1 MVFGQSKPRRCESF
15 SVGNHGVW
23 YAVIPKEFNTEN
35 FAWNSAFHYYRRR
48 INYCSFSYSTP
59 QFSTIWN
66 VKARETPSS
75 KVRGALISLWS
86 LIFLVLRR
94 RQKTVARTRYRVPVS
109 LSRAF
114 PKMGQRDIRNYS
126 DESRQESNVVGLGR
140 PATRD
145 NTDTLPRGTKY
156 PNSLLFPGR
165 ISRPASLLL
174 RRDASA
180 RRFLLRSRSFTRC
193 ESKLCDECVFFL
205 FFLSFGY
212 LIIFCRSNE
221 AGKTDH
227 SSVTLEEF
235 FNFGKINATWC
246 LHWIFYELKF
256 SKFVLLSWLLNI
268 SNIIIILFSK
278 FSVDLVVY
286 TLVKVL
292 IFSWEFGANKM
303 FTYLLAK

>member
-1 MVFGQSKPRRCESF
+1 MKREG
-15 SVGNHGVW
+15 
-23 YAVIPKEFNTEN
+23 T
-35 FAWNSAFHYYRRR
+35 WNSFGKSAWRVDQ
-48 INYCSFSYSTP
+48 P
-59 QFSTIWN
+59 
-66 VKARETPSS
+66 
-75 KVRGALISLWS
+75 
-86 LIFLVLRR
+86 LVSHFPCAAEAP
-94 RQKTVARTRYRVPVS
+94 QKTVAQTRYRVPVS
-109 LSRAF
+109 LACAF

-126 DESRQESNVVGLGR
+126 DESRQEWNVVGLGR

-145 NTDTLPRGTKY
+145 NTDTLPQGTKY

-205 FFLSFGY
+205 FPFFGY
-212 LIIFCRSNE
+212 LVIFCRSNE
-221 AGKTDH
+221 VGNADY

-235 FNFGKINATWC
+235 LNFGQINATWR
-246 LHWIFYELKF
+246 LGWIFYELKF
-256 SKFVLLSWLLNI
+256 LKFVLLSWPLNI

-286 TLVKVL
+286 TLVNVL
-292 IFSWEFGANKM
+292 IISWEFGANS
-303 FTYLLAK
+303 TCVHIY